1 MEFRIVYLPPFR
13 AASSGLD
20 PECDFSPE
28 GRLGKFNAYFSAIRP
43 EPRDAFMPRDFLFYD
58 EERGGMVW
66 WYALAEGMDDGGN
79 EIAEFDGGYYL
90 TYVYRD
96 GDEEANV
103 CLVSGSASLSADATA
118 SVAGAQAISVTL
130 FDSGVGEVTRTTSG
144 RSTMRWDE
152 AGVYLPMVIV
162 ADLSAC
168 ADVVSGVVWVEEQ
181 GLPAG
186 DVNVSLGH
194 TSRSAGGAASVSDT
208 TVSVQAFDCAGDF
221 VSFV

>member
-79 EIAEFDGGYYL
+79 ETAEFDGGYYL

-96 GDEEANV
+96 GDEEANGA
-103 CLVSGSASLSADATA
+103 LYREALKHIGDSEIFASDARPNHYAMGQIITPA
-118 SVAGAQAISVTL
+118 EIIDRQGFARM
-130 FDSGVGEVTRTTSG
+130 EV
-144 RSTMRWDE
+144 
-152 AGVYLPMVIV
+152 
-162 ADLSAC
+162 
-168 ADVVSGVVWVEEQ
+168 
-181 GLPAG
+181 
-186 DVNVSLGH
+186 
-194 TSRSAGGAASVSDT
+194 
-208 TVSVQAFDCAGDF
+208 F
-221 VSFV
+221 VPIKLK